1 MSDSDAKPS
10 ADVVA
15 RVDAV
20 IRDVLGLDAGR
31 LSPSSRLKE
40 DLGADSVD
48 AVVLVMA
55 LEREFKGQMS
65 DAEAAGLS
73 TVGDIAGYISLWMGK
88 QTS

>member
-40 DLGADSVD
+40 DLSADSVD
-48 AVVLVMA
+48 AVVLVMGV
-55 LEREFKGQMS
+55 EREFKGQMS